1 MDLND
6 FYYRAFKEYRK
17 VTQDSS
23 ACERENG
30 AVAQADKSND
40 KLQSTKYSVTV
51 CEDWIAAI
59 EEGLSFVADAL
70 AEQRQFIRTEGEVV
84 PIEKVKRV
92 SKDSVE
98 HLAKHSNLITH
109 LPDGNSKS
117 GILPDKLY
125 MAEKLSDYAVYENK
139 FLYMM
144 LCYLKDFIEYRLQK
158 IDELRRTYVGELKI
172 DKSVV
177 SSKRTLKIEARVY
190 DERKDNVYDSDSGEL
205 GKIVKRAN
213 DCRDLITS
221 FLSTGLMSE
230 VAKTPMLKPPV
241 VKTNVLKQNYNFVK
255 ALECYDYISSYT
267 GDGYTVE
274 EIKESF
280 APFPE
285 NLAKEIAESLNLLT
299 FLSYKTGNKA
309 EGLLECRYLEEEE
322 RRSAEEKKK
331 RELRLERLKMRAKE
345 SDLSLEEY
353 ALALEEK
360 SRRIERDCEELASL
374 KIRVAELN
382 KKIDGVYA
390 EIAALNAAAD
400 GLRQTIYEREAEISR
415 LNRKYADDIA
425 AVKDEYEKKIV
436 SITESHSAELQ
447 EAKAQFADNL
457 AEVIQN
463 YEDRLSEMK
472 QQVNDTNY
480 NYQQTVAET
489 ERRIAEMQ
497 RYVDD
502 YDNRRQRLAD
512 EFAAKLKEA
521 EKSCAEAIG
530 LEHLKLEEERI
541 SHAETVDKLTE
552 EVALLRGELDG
563 IRAKDGKLTP
573 SVDYTSRERF
583 IELEAEYEAFQSFF
597 KQQWEFTKK
606 EIRKTI
612 LWEKGEKKKPIGD

>member
-17 VTQDSS
+17 VTQGSP

-30 AVAQADKSND
+30 AVAAADKDGD

-51 CEDWIAAI
+51 CEDWVAAI
-59 EEGLSFVADAL
+59 EEGLGYVAAAL
-70 AEQRQFIRTEGEVV
+70 AEQRQFIRTEGDVV

-92 SKDSVE
+92 SKDSIE
-98 HLAKHSNLITH
+98 HLARHSNLITH
-109 LPDGNSKS
+109 LPDANSKS
-117 GILPDKLY
+117 GVLPEKLY

-177 SSKRTLKIEARVY
+177 SGKRTLKIEARVY
-190 DERKDNVYDSDSGEL
+190 DERRDNPYDANNDQL
-205 GKIVKRAN
+205 DKIVKRIN
-213 DCRDLITS
+213 DCRDLIAS
-221 FLSTGLMSE
+221 LLSTNLMSE

-241 VKTNVLKQNYNFVK
+241 VKTNVLKQNYDFIK
-255 ALECYDYISSYT
+255 ALECYDYISSYV

-274 EIKESF
+274 EVKENF
-280 APFPE
+280 APFSE
-285 NLAKEIAESLNLLT
+285 NLAKEIAEGVNLLT

-322 RRSAEEKKK
+322 RRAAEEKKK
-331 RELRLERLKMRAKE
+331 SELRLERLKARAKE
-345 SDLSLEEY
+345 SNLSLEEY
-353 ALALEEK
+353 ALALDAK
-360 SRRIERDCEELASL
+360 NRRIERDCEELAGL
-374 KIRVAELN
+374 RIRVAELN
-382 KKIDGVYA
+382 KKIDSVYA
-390 EIAALNAAAD
+390 EIAALNMAAD
-400 GLRQTIYEREAEISR
+400 GLRQTIFEREAEISR
-415 LNRKYADDIA
+415 LNKKYVDDIA

-436 SITESHSAELQ
+436 SLSESHSAEMQ
-447 EAKAQFADNL
+447 ETKAQFADNL
-457 AEVIQN
+457 AEVIKQ

-472 QQVNDTNY
+472 QQVNDANY
-480 NYQQTVAET
+480 NYQQKVAET

-521 EKSCAEAIG
+521 EKSCADAIG

-541 SHAETVDKLTE
+541 SHADIVDKLTE

-563 IRAKDGKLTP
+563 IRAKNGKLTP
-573 SVDYTSRERF
+573 STEYASRERF